1 MRPKKKRDSLNKAG
15 YFLGKGGIWWVSGCF
30 FSEKQTVSVLGVG
43 CVLLLTWK
51 NDWLV
56 LSALVLVVGCL
67 RNGC

>member
-1 MRPKKKRDSLNKAG
+1 MRPKKRGIPLIRPAISWAKVA
-15 YFLGKGGIWWVSGCF
+15 FGGSQFVSF
-30 FSEKQTVSVLGVG
+30 QKKQTVSVLGVG